1 MNNNDAKLIFE
12 AYLNNKKI
20 LNELDYG
27 AMDVGG
33 SFGGV
38 IKKAKTGELP
48 GKGYLIGSIADSLG
62 ISPEEAANKLTSAVF
77 SNLFKQQKA
86 TVAGQEVAY
95 YNPAKNKDQFLVEV
109 KKAIVKALDALKREN
124 PSLKIP
130 GSDAVRTYTARILA
144 NLGEFVTDV
153 VPTKVGMKAPV
164 AAVKDL
170 KKAVVKA
177 EAPATETEST
187 EETYVRNNVRFIP
200 EFQKVFA
207 EMPDEITVVKGKNL
221 YASEEFKEAVR
232 DAVLQAFDE
241 KKLKEPD
248 FVENLISSIEYKNGF
263 ILSQGKKEKE
273 GEGTGEVTTIEDEGS
288 SEPEDILKDLGM
300 WKRDSGFDQ
309 YDKFSTV

>member
-1 MNNNDAKLIFE
+1 MNNNDSKLIFE

-38 IKKAKTGELP
+38 IKKAKAGELP

-62 ISPEEAANKLTSAVF
+62 ISSEEAANKLTSAVF

-95 YNPAKNKDQFLVEV
+95 FNPAKNKDQFLVEV

-124 PSLKIP
+124 PSLKVP

-153 VPTKVGMKAPV
+153 VPTKVGMKAPI
-164 AAVKDL
+164 AAVKYL
-170 KKAVVKA
+170 RKAVVNA
-177 EAPATETEST
+177 EKPSAEVEST

-207 EMPDEITVVKGKNL
+207 EMPDEIIVGKGKNL
-221 YASEEFKEAVR
+221 YTSDEFKEAIK

-248 FVENLISSIEYKNGF
+248 FLENLISSIEYKNGF
-263 ILSQGKKEKE
+263 VLSQNKAEKE
-273 GEGTGEVTTIEDEGS
+273 GEGTGEVTTIETDDS
-288 SEPEDILKDLGM
+288 DTPTDILRDLGM
-300 WKRDSGFDQ
+300 WKPETGFDEF
-309 YDKFSTV
+309 DKFSTV